1 MGTDVYSS
9 ARLTITEEQSTAPTF
24 KEIVDRLLEIP
35 ELDEVDASDTP
46 FDTVVSALMS
56 TMYEA
61 TGTDE
66 IEKDGDTF
74 VLSVSGWG
82 RLRGMEE
89 TLRVLADAGFVGEI
103 ECEDEHSDRWR
114 YRIDD
119 AGRVHRDDG
128 ETIYTGGPITG
139 VWLVQMQHPDDSDLD
154 HVAVVGA
161 EQDAEPILAGWARRD
176 ARELIERG
184 ELAASRIDLDV
195 DDSAFLDRWAEVG
208 GVKWDVYQPK

>member
-9 ARLTITEEQSTAPTF
+9 ARLTITAEKATAPTF
-24 KEIVDRLLEIP
+24 DEIVQELLAIP
-35 ELDEVDASDTP
+35 ALDDLDTSGTP
-46 FDTVVSALMS
+46 FDTVLSALTSMMHD
-56 TMYEA
+56 TI
-61 TGTDE
+61 GPDD

-82 RLRGMEE
+82 RLYAMDE

-103 ECEDEHSDRWR
+103 ECEDENSDRWL

-119 AGRVHRDDG
+119 AGLVHRDAG